1 MTRLP
6 AIVWAR
12 RTFCA
17 HRWRCACLWAVGIFG
32 LVAALGDVVGLPTS
46 GGAVLRWLFGAVQ

>member
-17 HRWRCACLWAVGIFG
+17 HRWRCASAWALAICA
-32 LVAALGDVVGLPTS
+32 LVTLCGYLLDYPTS
-46 GGAVLRWLFGAVQ
+46 GGTLLGLLWGKP